1 MSLFTK
7 IEAKW
12 TEPVAFRR
20 ARADYERG
28 RPIDLRKRAVIVF
41 GAMGTVSGI
50 ALHSLN
56 ELVRHPELAAAIVGI
71 ALLVGLLYMPMRG
84 YLLANVDARVRL
96 NKEHI
101 ERSAAFGLKKDKW
114 LMKEIK
120 DFEFT
125 TGRNCELLLIEMQ
138 DGTRAFFGI
147 PAQSRANIQNNLRA
161 AFKESKVDS
170 SSRNKT
176 FEI

>member
-1 MSLFTK
+1 MFRSKSK

-41 GAMGTVSGI
+41 GAMGAVAGIAFHFLNELISHPQHAAALAGI
-50 ALHSLN
+50 AL
-56 ELVRHPELAAAIVGI
+56 VTGF
-71 ALLVGLLYMPMRG
+71 LYMPMRG
-84 YLLANVDARVRL
+84 YLLANVDAKVRL

-101 ERSAAFGLKKDKW
+101 ERSAAFGLEKDKW

-147 PAQSRANIQNNLRA
+147 PSQSLANIQNNLRIA
-161 AFKESKVDS
+161 LKES
-170 SSRNKT
+170 RA
-176 FEI
+176 